1 MGNLVISIGRQTGS
15 RGRIIGREI
24 AKRLGISFYD
34 KEILSVAA
42 KHSGMSKHIFE
53 YHDEKPTNSF
63 LYSLVMDTYSNRY
76 PFSYFGDLPINQKVF
91 LAQFDAIKKLAEQE
105 SCVIIGRCA
114 DYALRDHKELVT
126 VFVHGDLDYRAHNIA
141 DESEDLDF
149 EKARDMIIKTDK
161 KRANYYNYYTE
172 KKWGD
177 SSGYDLCIDSQALGI
192 EGTITL
198 ILKFIEMKQKRLEEN
213 S

>member
-63 LYSLVMDTYSNRY
+63 LYSLVMDTYS
-76 PFSYFGDLPINQKVF
+76 FGYSSAAFTDMPINHKVF
-91 LAQFDAIKKLAEQE
+91 LAQFDAIKKIASEE
-105 SCVIIGRCA
+105 SCVMVGRCA
-114 DYALRDHKELVT
+114 DYALADNPSAISVFIHADMDKRIDRISRKYELSAAAAK
-126 VFVHGDLDYRAHNIA
+126 DRIQ
-141 DESEDLDF
+141 
-149 EKARDMIIKTDK
+149 KTDK
-161 KRANYYNYYTE
+161 QRSSYYNYYTS

-177 SSGYDLCIDSQALGI
+177 ANSYHLCLDSGILGI
-192 EGTITL
+192 EGCVEM
-198 ILKFIEMKQKRLEEN
+198 ILKAIEVKDAAKHIHK
-213 S
+213 